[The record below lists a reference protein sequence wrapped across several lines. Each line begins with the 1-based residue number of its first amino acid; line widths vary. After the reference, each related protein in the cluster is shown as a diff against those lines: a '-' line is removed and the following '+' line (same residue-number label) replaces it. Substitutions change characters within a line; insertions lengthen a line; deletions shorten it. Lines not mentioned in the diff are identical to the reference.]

1 MKRIFY
7 YICGCRIFV
16 VVLLIFLNDEKSY
29 EDNDYEDNESVNE
42 VCSNYSKYYDE
53 ELSLRIVNEAKK
65 YVGIPYLFGSEIKDN
80 KAINPVDRYR
90 AIDCS
95 DFVEAVLE
103 SVFNKDYETTSA
115 EIAYQLKDNCV
126 SLEDIKPGDILLW
139 DDFISKRVIH
149 SYGRIFHVGI
159 YLGNNRVIESTR
171 TDSYGLSGV
180 VYSDLYRY
188 RGGNLVMIV
197 RAY

>member
-1 MKRIFY
+1 MKRILY
-7 YICGCRIFV
+7 YICGCGIFV
-16 VVLLIFLNDEKSY
+16 VVLLGFLKVEKSY
-29 EDNDYEDNESVNE
+29 VDKDYEDKESVNE
-42 VCSNYSKYYDE
+42 VCGNYNKYYDE
-53 ELSLRIVNEAKK
+53 ELSLKIVNEAKK
-65 YVGIPYLFGSEIKDN
+65 YVGIPYLFGSKIKAN
-80 KAINPVDRYR
+80 KAINPVDRYV

-115 EIAYQLKDNCV
+115 EIAYQLKDKCV

-139 DDFISKRVIH
+139 DDFVSKRVINK
-149 SYGRIFHVGI
+149 YGRIFHVGI

-171 TDSYGLSGV
+171 TDSYGLYGV

>member
-1 MKRIFY
+1 MKRILY
-7 YICGCRIFV
+7 YICGCGIFV
-16 VVLLIFLNDEKSY
+16 VFLLGFLKHEKSY
-29 EDNDYEDNESVNE
+29 VDKDYEDKESVNE
-42 VCSNYSKYYDE
+42 VCGNYNKYYDE
-53 ELSLRIVNEAKK
+53 ELSLKIVNEAKK
-65 YVGIPYLFGSEIKDN
+65 YVGIPYLFGSKIIDN
-80 KAINPVDRYR
+80 KAINPVDRYV

-139 DDFISKRVIH
+139 NDFVSKRVINK
-149 SYGRIFHVGI
+149 YGRIFHVGI

-171 TDSYGLSGV
+171 TDSYGLYGV

>member
-1 MKRIFY
+1 M
-7 YICGCRIFV
+7 
-16 VVLLIFLNDEKSY
+16 
-29 EDNDYEDNESVNE
+29 
-42 VCSNYSKYYDE
+42 
-53 ELSLRIVNEAKK
+53 
-65 YVGIPYLFGSEIKDN
+65 
-80 KAINPVDRYR
+80 
-90 AIDCS
+90 
-95 DFVEAVLE
+95 
-103 SVFNKDYETTSA
+103 
-115 EIAYQLKDNCV
+115 
-126 SLEDIKPGDILLW
+126 LW

-188 RGGNLVMIV
+188 RGGNLAMIA